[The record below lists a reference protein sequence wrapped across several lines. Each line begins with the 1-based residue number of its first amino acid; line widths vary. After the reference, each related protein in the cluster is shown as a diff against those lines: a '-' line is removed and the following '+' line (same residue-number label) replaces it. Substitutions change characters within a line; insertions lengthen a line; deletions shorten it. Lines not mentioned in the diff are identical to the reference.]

1 MSDTTEK
8 KRWVPKERVKGPGDY
23 IGAIIGAVIG
33 IIAVNIYPV
42 WQPWTMGVVTD
53 AWPRILWAANL
64 SMVIQ
69 ICGSFVLLFWRPRWL
84 RNFAEL
90 VFSAAGLLSVAVF
103 FAVFPL
109 DFSHIVGDW
118 LNTMMRVILI
128 VGIAGAGIGLIINL
142 VRFLAFSWRP
152 D

>member
-1 MSDTTEK
+1 VSDATEK
-8 KRWVPKERVKGPGDY
+8 KRWAPKERVKGPGDY
-23 IGAIIGAVIG
+23 IGAIIAAVIG
-33 IIAVNIYPV
+33 VVAVNIYPV

-64 SMVIQ
+64 SAVIQ

-84 RNFAEL
+84 RNLAEL
-90 VFSAAGLLSVAVF
+90 VFSAAGLLSIAVF

-118 LNTMMRVILI
+118 LNTMMRVVLI
-128 VGIAGAGIGLIINL
+128 IGIAGTGIGVVIAL
-142 VRFLAFSWRP
+142 VRFLAFSWRA